1 MSKFETVCPYCKKTN
16 AVEKSSFVDEHGLQ
30 KIQCSHCSKGWA
42 TDLSVTDSL
51 TKSAPG
57 ASSELAELRVQVR
70 AQLNELTK
78 RINGLIESRAVAARL
93 ARFNTTGVE
102 KSDVVAQELEKALAN
117 GQPVAFH
124 PSEGSSRRFQTVESV
139 GSGQRVRSGAA
150 FDTNGI
156 EKSDVADQ
164 ELQKALGNGKP
175 VGFIRRGN

>member
-1 MSKFETVCPYCKKTN
+1 MSKFEVVCLYCKKSNT
-16 AVEKSSFVDEHGLQ
+16 VEKSSFVDRDGLQ
-30 KIQCSHCSKGWA
+30 DIKCSHCSKSWEGN
-42 TDLSVTDSL
+42 LSETGTL
-51 TKSAPG
+51 AKSAP
-57 ASSELAELRVQVR
+57 APSTELAELRVQVR

-78 RINGLIESRAVAARL
+78 RINGLLESRAVAART